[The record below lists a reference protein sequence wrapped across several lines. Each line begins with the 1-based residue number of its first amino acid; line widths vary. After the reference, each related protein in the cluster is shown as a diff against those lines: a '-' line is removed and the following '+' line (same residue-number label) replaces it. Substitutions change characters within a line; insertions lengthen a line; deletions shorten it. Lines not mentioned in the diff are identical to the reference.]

1 MQETQG
7 TWVQS
12 LDWEDP
18 LEEGMATHSSILA
31 WRLPWTEELGGLQS
45 SGSQR
50 IRYNW
55 SNLACIQIVVNSV
68 IATYC
73 HFLGLIEYVYFI
85 VCSITLEEI
94 SGHKNLARTLHRSF
108 HLVLFSLSPY
118 SVLFPYLTPLHYN
131 FSENENLYL
140 FQPFFPFL
148 FKILQDALQC
158 NKFTT
163 NNN

>member
-1 MQETQG
+1 
-7 TWVQS
+7 
-12 LDWEDP
+12 
-18 LEEGMATHSSILA
+18 MATHSSILA

>member
-45 SGSQR
+45 GGSQR